1 LHKKASFTSRLKRR
15 PKATATENVLLG
27 MDTHDLDG
35 SAKGLNASGNRIA
48 NNGRSEKLQ
57 NEQS

>member
-1 LHKKASFTSRLKRR
+1 M
-15 PKATATENVLLG
+15 ENVILG

-48 NNGRSEKLQ
+48 NNSRSERLQ
-57 NEQS
+57 NEES

>member
-1 LHKKASFTSRLKRR
+1 MK
-15 PKATATENVLLG
+15 NILLDRG
-27 MDTHDLDG
+27 THDLDG

-48 NNGRSEKLQ
+48 NNSRSERLQ